1 MKFLRFL
8 KGLFLIAYIAF
19 LAVICISPFR
29 DVKTAGA
36 DSGTIAPAASHAP
49 LIDIHPVEKIE
60 FAAGKFP
67 VDAEEL
73 TLTIDAAELP
83 LLDSFSALKRAD
95 FSGSTCYAELAAWA
109 EAHPDVAVT
118 YTVAL
123 PDGKTVA
130 LDETKLDLSGIPA
143 EQKTETLALLQYLP
157 KLNRITLGSVGSD
170 KVFNGEDVAALRAQ
184 LPDATL
190 DYTFTLLGQEVDPM
204 AETLDLSALTHDE
217 AAGAAALV
225 SGMPNLKEIELG
237 SDDGRLSWDD
247 LALFLLSVPDTQLRY
262 NCSFWGRNINLADET
277 LNLSHVRMDDQG
289 ASVMSLLPYMHNL
302 KVLDMDSCG
311 VSNENMAKIRD
322 TFPNTEVIWRIW
334 FAQGYSVRTDV
345 IKILASKPSKAGYIS
360 DEDAQVLQYCT
371 KLKYLD
377 VGHNETLHDISFC
390 RSMPDLEVVIFTM
403 TGISDISPLE
413 DCPHL
418 EYIEVTHTIVSD
430 LSPLANA
437 TELRHLNVGDTR
449 VSDIS
454 PLYGLKDLERLWLC
468 RGTNVP
474 YDQVEQMRQCA
485 PNCEINLDADDPS
498 LGAWRFSDLND
509 DGWAYFVK
517 TGYFKFV
524 NHPRYELLREQFGYA
539 NEEYSFYWLD
549 PLY

>member
-8 KGLFLIAYIAF
+8 KGLFLVAYIAF

-29 DVKTAGA
+29 DVSAQSA
-36 DSGTIAPAASHAP
+36 ESGTAAPAASHAP

-67 VDAEEL
+67 ADAEEL
-73 TLTIDAAELP
+73 TLTVDASELP
-83 LLDSFSALKRAD
+83 LLDSFSALKRVD
-95 FSGSTCYAELAAWA
+95 FSGSTCYAELADWA
-109 EAHPDVAVT
+109 EKHPDVAVT

-123 PDGKTVA
+123 PDGTVAA
-130 LDETKLDLSGIPA
+130 LDETKLDLTGVTA
-143 EQKTETLALLQYLP
+143 AQKTETLALLQYLP
-157 KLNRITLGSVGSD
+157 KLNKLTLGSVGSD
-170 KVFNGEDVAALRAQ
+170 KVFSGEDVAALREQ
-184 LPDATL
+184 FPDATL

-204 AETLDLSALTHDE
+204 AETLDLSTLGHEE

-247 LALFLLSVPDTQLRY
+247 LALFRLSVPEVQLRY
-262 NCSFWGRNINLADET
+262 SCSYWGRTINLADET
-277 LNLSHVRMDDQG
+277 LNFSHVRMDDEG
-289 ASVMSLLPYMHNL
+289 ASIMALLPYMHNL

-311 VSNENMAKIRD
+311 VSNESMAVIRD
-322 TFPNTEVIWRIW
+322 TFPNVDVIWRIW

-345 IKILASKPSKAGYIS
+345 IKILASKPSKAGYIT
-360 DEDAQVLQYCT
+360 DQDAQALQYCT

-403 TGISDISPLE
+403 TGVTDISPLA

-418 EYIEVTHTIVSD
+418 EYLEVTHTAVSD
-430 LSPLANA
+430 LSPLANS
-437 TELRHLNVGDTR
+437 TELRHLNVGDSR

-454 PLYGLKDLERLWLC
+454 PLYGLTELERLWLC
-468 RGTNVP
+468 MGTNVP
-474 YDQVEQMRQCA
+474 YDQVQHMRECA

-509 DGWAYFVK
+509 DGWAYFSKYGV
-517 TGYFKFV
+517 FKFV
-524 NHPRYELLREQFGYA
+524 NHPRYELLRQQFGYD